1 MEKTSNIL
9 WPPGA
14 QSVRNNAPWIS
25 HLIAEITFPTCRL
38 EMHAT
43 TDHRRVTARGAVWLL
58 NLIVLHRNRS
68 LSVSMIAHDSI
79 PGVSGGRTYDTE
91 IVFFSLFFSLV
102 RNRTRAFSSA
112 AQIVP
117 MLQRWV
123 YPCSQRCLSCPRVLL
138 ESCVVTA
145 MTPNLIILAL
155 ESNVLTVILQS
166 DGFMVSVSAKQVQS
180 SGFTSSRATPFNAGE
195 T

>member
-91 IVFFSLFFSLV
+91 IVFFPCFFLWSEIEWEHFQV
-102 RNRTRAFSSA
+102 RHKSFPCCSVGFIPVASVVCRVHASSWKA
-112 AQIVP
+112 VW
-117 MLQRWV
+117 LQRWLQISLFWHW
-123 YPCSQRCLSCPRVLL
+123 SQMCWL
-138 ESCVVTA
+138 
-145 MTPNLIILAL
+145 
-155 ESNVLTVILQS
+155 
-166 DGFMVSVSAKQVQS
+166 
-180 SGFTSSRATPFNAGE
+180 
-195 T
+195 